1 MSTFL
6 SQLPMYLLSLPVLL
20 MAFSVHESA
29 HGYAAYRLGDPT
41 ARNLGRITLNPIKH
55 LDPLGTICMIIAHV
69 GWAKPVPINTR
80 NFKNPKRD
88 MAISGAAGPISNLCL
103 AILHL
108 VLLRVVL
115 LILSPSLQN
124 EAASFA
130 GSLMLGSDF
139 SASVKFMIC
148 SLLVYILYLGIIMNI
163 SLAIFNLIP
172 VPPFDGSRIFYAF
185 LPTKWYFAVMK
196 YERAIMLAFLLL
208 FALGALSGPLAVAQN
223 FVSDGLLSLFGMGNS
238 IRYYHEM
245 LEVSDPGVL
254 LFDLLYF
261 VNHLFA

>member
-1 MSTFL
+1 MPTFL

-108 VLLRVVL
+108 VLLRVVMSL
-115 LILSPSLQN
+115 CTDRWLGETVEYFEAVLSKTDF
-124 EAASFA
+124 AAS
-130 GSLMLGSDF
+130 LGYLI
-139 SASVKFMIC
+139 AALC
-148 SLLVYILYLGIIMNI
+148 LYILYLGVIMNI

-172 VPPFDGSRIFYAF
+172 IPPFDGSRIFYAF

-196 YERAIMLAFLLL
+196 YERAIMLVFLLL
-208 FALGALSGPLAVAQN
+208 FALGALSGPLN
-223 FVSDGLLSLFGMGNS
+223 WLMEKILYGLLYVFGLTEGTDA
-238 IRYYHEM
+238 RVLAWM
-245 LEVSDPGVL
+245 LDYVKNL
-254 LFDLLYF
+254 ML
-261 VNHLFA
+261 

>member
-88 MAISGAAGPISNLCL
+88 MAISGAAGPVSNLCL
-103 AILHL
+103 AVLHL
-108 VLLRVVL
+108 VLLRVVMSL
-115 LILSPSLQN
+115 GTDHWLGETVEYYEALVYKTDFVASLGYLI
-124 EAASFA
+124 
-130 GSLMLGSDF
+130 
-139 SASVKFMIC
+139 SALC
-148 SLLVYILYLGIIMNI
+148 LYILYLGVIMNI

-196 YERAIMLAFLLL
+196 YERIIMLVFLFL
-208 FALGALSGPLAVAQN
+208 FAFGALSGPLNWLMSEIQ
-223 FVSDGLLSLFGMGNS
+223 DGLLYVFGLTEGNDAAVLNW
-238 IRYYHEM
+238 M
-245 LEVSDPGVL
+245 LH
-254 LFDLLYF
+254 Y
-261 VNHLFA
+261 VNNLML

>member
-1 MSTFL
+1 MSAFL

-41 ARNLGRITLNPIKH
+41 ARNLGRITLNPVKH
-55 LDPLGTICMIIAHV
+55 LDLLGTICMIVAHV

-88 MAISGAAGPISNLCL
+88 MAISGAAGPVSNLCL
-103 AILHL
+103 ALLHL
-108 VLLRVVL
+108 ILLRVVMSL
-115 LILSPSLQN
+115 FTGSWYDETVAYAIAFSTNTDFVASLGYLI
-124 EAASFA
+124 AA
-130 GSLMLGSDF
+130 LCL
-139 SASVKFMIC
+139 
-148 SLLVYILYLGIIMNI
+148 YILYLGVIMNI

-196 YERAIMLAFLLL
+196 YERIIMLVFLFL
-208 FALGALSGPLAVAQN
+208 FAFGALSGPLNWLLGWIQY
-223 FVSDGLLSLFGMGNS
+223 GLLYVFGLTSGTDANVLAW
-238 IRYYHEM
+238 M
-245 LEVSDPGVL
+245 LTYVDNL
-254 LFDLLYF
+254 ML
-261 VNHLFA
+261 